1 MNESLTNWIPDNVIK
16 NCANCM
22 TSFGLLTRKSH
33 CRKCGKIFCKNCIKI
48 IVLNYNQTKFCIS
61 CYQKYDKNVEDKI
74 NNQIQI
80 SNDTNYYEKIIDEK
94 NILINNLKNQLLTKN
109 KNRSIN
115 KSHKSTQT
123 DISYLNENVFLQYL
137 KENIDES
144 NLYESMDNDFVSDIS
159 DDNKSVNETLSE
171 STNNEMISST
181 KDIVLQK
188 KLERQKKEEEEY
200 NRKIN
205 EILNDNKK
213 DKEHYNYCTLD
224 T

>member
-123 DISYLNENVFLQYL
+123 DISDLNEDVFLQYL

-144 NLYESMDNDFVSDIS
+144 NLYESMDNDFISDLS
-159 DDNKSVNETLSE
+159 DDNKSVNETLTE

-188 KLERQKKEEEEY
+188 KIERQKKEEEEY